1 MIRKLKSDYKPR
13 KGRLMEE
20 VFDPEW
26 EDFYRRCQSNPVYKR
41 IKLAVLGTPYECPEV
56 IYWDSTYLSFAIR
69 PTNSKLPTIHYD
81 STKRPKLSLEIPGC
95 YISGYENINDYYNGI
110 VAATNI
116 ISSLAELPLDELE
129 HA

>member
-1 MIRKLKSDYKPR
+1 MIINLVK
-13 KGRLMEE
+13 
-20 VFDPEW
+20 
-26 EDFYRRCQSNPVYKR
+26 EDLWKKYTIRGGKTFIEDVSRIQYNKR
-41 IKLAVLGTPYECPEV
+41 IKLAILGTPYECPEV